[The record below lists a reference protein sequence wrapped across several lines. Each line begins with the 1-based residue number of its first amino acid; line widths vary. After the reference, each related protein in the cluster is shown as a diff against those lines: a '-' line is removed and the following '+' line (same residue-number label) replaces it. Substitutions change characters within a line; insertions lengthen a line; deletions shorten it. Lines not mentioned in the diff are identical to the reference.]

1 MSTLENSKL
10 RKVLAEERPLI
21 FDGAMGTMLQKSGI
35 AEEKV
40 PELYLF
46 KNPETIKDIHK
57 SYLKAGSDIISTNT
71 FGANYLKVKDC
82 GYRVDEIVRE
92 AVKLAREAIEDLDA
106 KEKYVALA
114 LGPIGKLMV
123 PTGDLTFEEACDLYR
138 EQMVAGLS
146 AGADLILVETLSDPY
161 ELKAALVTARE
172 LTDIPVFCTMTFQ
185 EDGRTLMGQDPFRA
199 IAMVKDLGADGIGVN
214 CSLGPAQMLPI
225 VEEFVKYS
233 PLPVMVQP
241 NAGLPEVR
249 DGETVYNVKP
259 GEFADVMEEMLYMG
273 VSVVGGCCGTGPEHI
288 KELSKRVKAID
299 DAKWRQA
306 AKERNIPKLTMAC
319 SAGKTVVFEDRIVVI
334 GERINPTGK
343 KLLKEALKSGDYD
356 YIEDEAIAQVKAG
369 AEVLDVNVGLPEIDE
384 KEAMLKAMERIAA
397 VVDVPLQIDSAN
409 PTVVEAAARL
419 YNGRPI
425 INSVNGKQEVMDA
438 IFPIVKKYGSCVVA
452 LTLDEKG
459 LPESAE
465 ERVKIAETIIREAEK
480 YGIGPERILVD
491 CLTLTVSAQQKAG
504 VDTLKAIGEVKDRF
518 GVKTTLGA
526 SNVSFGLPQRPLLNR
541 TFLAMAL
548 YAGLDAPI
556 TDPLAEE
563 YMDTIRA
570 YETLA
575 AKDTDSKD
583 FIKYYGGKAGPK
595 TETGPTAGG
604 PDPSQSAASDDL
616 YHIIVNGYQ
625 EKSKKATEKLLES
638 KAPLEIVETVII
650 PALEQVGKEYESGEK
665 FLPQLVQSADAVKPA
680 FEIIKEA
687 LSATGENISYG
698 KIILATVLGD
708 IHDIGKNIVKVLLE
722 NYGYEVIDLGK
733 DVDIEKLVETAKAE
747 EIQLV
752 GLSALMTTTVVN
764 MEASIKAFKDA
775 GLDLKVA
782 VGGAVLNEEYAK
794 KIGADYYCKDA
805 MDGVKVANQI
815 FRNNKKQ

>member
-1 MSTLENSKL
+1 MNTLENSKL
-10 RKVLAEERPLI
+10 KKALTEGRPLI

-35 AEEKV
+35 SEEKV

-46 KNPETIKDIHK
+46 KNPETIKEIHK
-57 SYLKAGSDIISTNT
+57 SYLKAGSNIISTNT
-71 FGANYLKVKDC
+71 FGANYIKVKDC
-82 GYRVDEIVRE
+82 GYTVDEIIRQ
-92 AVKLAREAIEDLDA
+92 AVKLAKEAIEEHHGLKGLGSDCS
-106 KEKYVALA
+106 VALA

-123 PTGDLTFEEACDLYR
+123 PTGNLTFEEACDLYR
-138 EQMVAGLS
+138 EQIVPGLD

-172 LTDIPVFCTMTFQ
+172 LTDIPIFCTMTFQ
-185 EDGRTLMGQDPFRA
+185 EDGRTLMGQGPFSV
-199 IAMVKDLGADGIGVN
+199 IAMVKDLGADGLGVN

-233 PLPVMVQP
+233 PLPIMVQP
-241 NAGLPEVR
+241 NAGLPEMKG
-249 DGETVYNVKP
+249 GETVYNVGP
-259 GEFADVMEEMLYMG
+259 DEFADVMEEMLLMG
-273 VSVVGGCCGTGPEHI
+273 VSVVGGCCGTTPEYI
-288 KELSKRVKAID
+288 AELSKRVKAID
-299 DAKWRQA
+299 DASRRQMV
-306 AKERNIPKLTMAC
+306 KQRNIPKLTMAC
-319 SAGKTVVFEDRIVVI
+319 SPGKTVIFGDRTVVV

-343 KLLKEALKSGDYD
+343 KLLKEALKTGDYN
-356 YIEDEAIAQVKAG
+356 YIEDEAIAQVAAG
-369 AEVLDVNVGLPEIDE
+369 AEILDVNVGLPEIDE
-384 KEAMLKAMERIAA
+384 KEAMLKVMERIAA

-409 PTVVEAAARL
+409 PSVLEAAARL

-438 IFPIVKKYGSCVVA
+438 IFPIVKKYGTCVVA
-452 LTLDEKG
+452 LALDEKG
-459 LPESAE
+459 LPENTE
-465 ERVKIAETIIREAEK
+465 ERVKIAETIIKEAEK

-504 VDTLKAIGEVKDRF
+504 LDTLKAIGEVKNRF

-526 SNVSFGLPQRPLLNR
+526 SNVSFGLPERPLLNR

-563 YMDTIRA
+563 YMDTIKA
-570 YETLA
+570 FETLSG
-575 AKDTDSKD
+575 KDTDSKD
-583 FIKYYGGKAGPK
+583 FIKYYGGRAVAKAEAKNGLNSRK
-595 TETGPTAGG
+595 V
-604 PDPSQSAASDDL
+604 SDDL
-616 YHIIVNGYQ
+616 YHIIINGYE
-625 EKSKKATEKLLES
+625 EKSKKATEKLLEN
-638 KAPLEIVETVII
+638 KTPLEIVETIII

-687 LSATGENISYG
+687 LSARGENISCG

-733 DVDIEKLVETAKAE
+733 DVGIDKLVEAAKAE
-747 EIQLV
+747 KIQLV

-775 GLDLKVA
+775 GLNLKVA

-805 MDGVKVANQI
+805 MDGVKVANKI
-815 FRNNKKQ
+815 FRNKA